1 MIEVNPIILPAWIGN
16 KAVFQQNI
24 PFVIEGKAAPSATIT
39 LEISKDP
46 TDGRKVSKLDTD
58 YGVILSLE
66 TTTSD
71 KGYFRFNIPAY
82 RASTDT
88 YTFVFKCF
96 QNVVSF
102 NDIRCGDVWVF
113 LGNDFLSIPMRNANA
128 PKTPL
133 KRHVMTH
140 LRFFTPPRTG
150 LEEGEE
156 DISYE
161 VKTHFKDT
169 NWIKITDTK
178 QLANVSSS
186 AFSFAYTVADQV
198 NYPIGVVD
206 LSTPG
211 STILNWISDV
221 VINGQTALYDYLNEL
236 GLITNEE
243 RYNALIKRDRQIRHE
258 QQLREDVS
266 SGRKNRDIDLAK
278 ENEYGKIMGEST
290 AKENIEAASTLD
302 FPTSKDSTFRTRAV
316 PSDPGMSTTKNL
328 DFAMVSSMQE
338 KSGKSSKTVDDSQY
352 IKKKFRLSTL
362 YNCKLAALTG
372 LTVRGMCF
380 SPEAEEQLFGR
391 YDLLLMGLLGTLSQT
406 FEPKEVYDE
415 SLMPSFLIVTM
426 HPKCVDREFPYKVL
440 EFNEN
445 LREFTGKLNMPSG
458 LVSLHDLLLPD
469 KTKTFTLGVRLAVIA
484 LGLHITPKMPKSCPE
499 CIGVEKA
506 GNKLILEFD
515 NLADGL
521 RLAEGRTELKG
532 FAICGEDRI
541 FYPASARI
549 LHGVR
554 VMVWRDDIDEPVS
567 VTYGFSPFPHDATF
581 KNLNDLPVMPFRFD
595 RLPAFYAPDLYFASC
610 DDLDLIGMREWGD
623 DFEVLKVFRTFKGNG
638 VIASDN
644 MNKSEGSSSL
654 HIRYETENSLYGF
667 EPNLEYASLMGPL
680 IIRNKHKIGID
691 VFNPDAVRKEL
702 RVEGFTEAEIK
713 QSLNWQHIV
722 LEWTGNDDITLE
734 HLKFTIV
741 DSSKNGEIYIDNIRF
756 L

>member
-1 MIEVNPIILPAWIGN
+1 MIEVNPIILPSWIGN
-16 KAVFQQNI
+16 KAVFQQNV
-24 PFVIEGKAAPSATIT
+24 PFVIEGTAAPSATIT

-71 KGYFRFNIPAY
+71 KGRFRFNIPAY
-82 RASTDT
+82 KASTDT

-113 LGNDFLSIPMRNANA
+113 LGNDFLSVPMKNANA

-133 KRHVMTH
+133 KRHVMTN
-140 LRFFTPPRTG
+140 LRFFTPTRSG
-150 LEEGEE
+150 LEGDEE
-156 DISYE
+156 DIAYE
-161 VKTHFKDT
+161 IKTHFKEAG
-169 NWIKITDTK
+169 WIKITDTK
-178 QLANVSSS
+178 KLADVSSS

-211 STILNWISDV
+211 STILNWLSDE
-221 VINGQTALYDYLNEL
+221 VIDNQTALCDYINEL
-236 GLITNEE
+236 GLYTDEE
-243 RYNALIKRDRQIRHE
+243 RYNALIKRDRRSRHE
-258 QQLREDVS
+258 QKVENAVKE
-266 SGRKNRDIDLAK
+266 GRKNLDIDLKK
-278 ENEYGKIMGEST
+278 ENEYGEIKGEST
-290 AKENIEAASTLD
+290 ASENIEAASGLD
-302 FPTSKDSTFRTRAV
+302 FPTSANSSFKKAIKPAD
-316 PSDPGMSTTKNL
+316 DNGSTTKNL
-328 DFAMVSSMQE
+328 DFDMMSSMQV
-338 KSGKSSKTVDDSQY
+338 KSGKSTANVDDSQY
-352 IKKKFRLSTL
+352 IKKKFRPSTL
-362 YNCKLAALTG
+362 YRCKLAALSG
-372 LTVRGMCF
+372 LSVRGMCF

-406 FEPKEVYDE
+406 FEPKEVYDD
-415 SLMPSFLIVTM
+415 SLMPSFLLVAM
-426 HPKCVDREFPYKVL
+426 HPKCVDRDFPYKVL

-458 LVSLHDLLLPD
+458 IISLHDLLLPD

-484 LGLHITPKMPKSCPE
+484 MGLHITPKMPKSCPE

-506 GNKLILEFD
+506 GNKLILEFE

-521 RLAEGRTELKG
+521 RLAEGQTELRG
-532 FAICGEDRI
+532 FAVCGEDRI
-541 FYPASARI
+541 FYPAQARI

-554 VMVWRDDIDEPVS
+554 VMVWRDDIEEPVS

-595 RLPAFYAPDLYFASC
+595 RLPAFYAPDMFFTSC
-610 DDLDLIGMREWGD
+610 DDLELIGMKEWGD

-638 VIASDN
+638 VISVDT
-644 MNKSEGSSSL
+644 MNKSEGSGSL

-667 EPNLEYASLMGPL
+667 EPNLDYASLMAPL
-680 IIRNKHKIGID
+680 IVRNKRKMVVD
-691 VFNPDAVRKEL
+691 VFNPDAVKKEL
-702 RVEGFTEAEIK
+702 RVSGFVTKEIR
-713 QSLNWQHIV
+713 QSLNWQRLEIEWNKDEDIV
-722 LEWTGNDDITLE
+722 LE
-734 HLKFTIV
+734 HLKFTVV
-741 DSSKNGEIYIDNIRF
+741 DASKNGEIYIDNIRF
-756 L
+756 V

>member
-1 MIEVNPIILPAWIGN
+1 MIEVNPIVLPSWIGN
-16 KAVFQQNI
+16 KAVFQQNN
-24 PFVIEGKAAPSATIT
+24 PFVIEGTAAPSATIT

-66 TTTSD
+66 TTTSP
-71 KGYFRFNIPAY
+71 KGRFRFNIPAY
-82 RASTDT
+82 KASTDT

-113 LGNDFLSIPMRNANA
+113 LGNDFLSIPMRNSNA

-140 LRFFTPPRTG
+140 LRFFTPSRSG
-150 LEEGEE
+150 LESGEE
-156 DISYE
+156 DIAYD
-161 VKTHFKDT
+161 VKTHYKEAE
-169 NWIKITDTK
+169 WIKITDTRK
-178 QLANVSSS
+178 LADVSSS

-206 LSTPG
+206 LSTPE
-211 STILNWISDV
+211 STILNWISDE
-221 VINGQTALYDYLNEL
+221 VIDNQTALGDYINEL
-236 GLITNEE
+236 GLFTDEE
-243 RYNALIKRDRQIRHE
+243 RYSGLIKRDRAIRHE
-258 QQLREDVS
+258 ARVREEVAD
-266 SGRKNRDIDLAK
+266 GRRNKNIDLK
-278 ENEYGKIMGEST
+278 VEDELGQILGETT
-290 AKENIEAASTLD
+290 ASENIAAAAELD
-302 FPTSKDSTFRTRAV
+302 FPTSSNSSFARKIVPADDS
-316 PSDPGMSTTKNL
+316 PSTAKTL
-328 DFAMVSSMQE
+328 DFNMISNMQE
-338 KSGKSSKTVDDSQY
+338 KTGKKVDDSQY
-352 IKKKFRLSTL
+352 IKKKFRPSTL
-362 YNCKLAALTG
+362 YRCKLAALSG
-372 LTVRGMCF
+372 LPVRGMCF

-415 SLMPSFLIVTM
+415 SLMPSFLLVAM
-426 HPKCVDREFPYKVL
+426 HPKCVDRDFPYKVL

-445 LREFTGKLNMPSG
+445 LREFTGKLNMPCG
-458 LVSLHDLLLPD
+458 IISLHDLLLPD

-499 CIGVEKA
+499 CVGVEKA

-521 RLAEGRTELKG
+521 RLAEGKSELKG
-532 FAICGEDRI
+532 FAVCGEDRI
-541 FYPASARI
+541 FYPAQARI

-554 VMVWRDDIDEPVS
+554 VMVWRDDIEEPVS

-595 RLPAFYAPDLYFASC
+595 RLPAFYAPDLYFSSC
-610 DDLDLIGMREWGD
+610 DDLELIGMRVWGE

-638 VIASDN
+638 VILSDN

-667 EPNLEYASLMGPL
+667 EPNLEYASLMGPI
-680 IIRNKHKIGID
+680 IIRNKHKLALD
-691 VFNPDAVRKEL
+691 VFNPDAVKKEL
-702 RVEGFTEAEIK
+702 RVEGFESKEIK
-713 QSLNWQHIV
+713 QSLNWQRLEV
-722 LEWTGNDDITLE
+722 EWTGDGDIVLE
-734 HLKFTIV
+734 HLKFIIV
-741 DSSKNGEIYIDNIRF
+741 DASKNGEIYVDNISF